1 MRSSG
6 AVALLVGARCFV
18 EAVTFAALAAIAHA
32 GTAGRDPLP
41 VLPTVL
47 ALFGAGLLL
56 ATILREAGT
65 ERRSATVLVITLA
78 ASSAWGL
85 TLPMKDPDGLAVLS
99 RIVVFGILGEAFLWR
114 VLTIARGA
122 LRWTDARN
130 AAPLAGIAI
139 AVAVIGPWDVDR
151 APFGVLALLVVAVS
165 GLALSLARTTEEL
178 SLARGTGGGV
188 RASTATGATV
198 VLAVVAI
205 LAAVLVPFAQ
215 DALAAFGTF
224 IGPIVERV
232 LYLLI
237 LPFAY
242 LASMLIEALRPL
254 INGQLPQVPQNLF
267 AQQQEDAELLRQIE
281 AARPF
286 VFGTLELVIVGI
298 AALIAVVLL
307 ERMLI
312 ERRMGLPMGVTL
324 ERERAEGISFMDTL
338 RSLRPRRRVH
348 RRPPHDDGTPAAALR
363 LVYWRF
369 LALAEGRGAGWREEA
384 ETPREHVSRIGAADA
399 TWNEATPIVDAFEA
413 LRYGELD
420 PDEAALD
427 HARTSLRALEARPRP
442 ASS

>member
-56 ATILREAGT
+56 ATVLREAGA

-78 ASSAWGL
+78 ASAAWGL
-85 TLPMKDPDGLAVLS
+85 TLPMRDPDGLAVLS
-99 RIVVFGILGEAFLWR
+99 RVVIFGIIGEAFLWR
-114 VLTIARGA
+114 VLSVARGA
-122 LRWTDARN
+122 LRWSDARN
-130 AAPLAGIAI
+130 AAPIAAIAI
-139 AVAVIGPWDVDR
+139 AIAVIGPWNIDR
-151 APFGVLALLVVAVS
+151 APFAPLALLVVAVS

-178 SLARGTGGGV
+178 ALARGTGGGV

-205 LAAVLVPFAQ
+205 AASVLVPAAQ
-215 DALAAFGTF
+215 DALSAFGTF
-224 IGPIVERV
+224 IAPIVERI

-242 LASMLIEALRPL
+242 LAGLIFDAIKPFIR
-254 INGQLPQVPQNLF
+254 GQWPQLLPYQS
-267 AQQQEDAELLRQIE
+267 AQQPGDEEMRRQIE
-281 AARPF
+281 AARPY
-286 VFGTLELVIVGI
+286 VFGAFELVIVAV

-307 ERMLI
+307 ERMLA

-324 ERERAEGISFMDTL
+324 EREQAEGISFMDTL
-338 RSLRPRRRVH
+338 RSLRPH
-348 RRPPHDDGTPAAALR
+348 RRAHRSPPHDDGTRAGALR

-369 LALAEGRGAGWREEA
+369 LALAERRGAGWREDA
-384 ETPREHVSRIGAADA
+384 ETPREHIGRIGAADPS
-399 TWNEATPIVDAFEA
+399 WNEAAPIVSAFEA
-413 LRYGELD
+413 LRYGELE
-420 PDEAALD
+420 PDEAHLD
-427 HARTSLRALEARPRP
+427 RARSSLRTLEARPRA